1 MPVSYGAVLIIDSD
15 PNFRAFASRILGRA
29 GFCTRQAATGDD
41 GLDAAREERPGLV
54 VLEVSLPD
62 LSGFEVCR
70 ELREQFGDEVPII
83 FVSGEET
90 APLDRA
96 VGLLMGGDDYL
107 IKPCDPNELLARV
120 RRPMAR
126 SWHSPPDI
134 AQSAPAHGLTKR
146 ELEVLQ
152 RLADGLR
159 PAEIA
164 RALFISPN
172 TVVSHLK
179 HVLAK
184 LGVHSRAEAVALA
197 YRERLVGG
205 SESEPAGSAGGGGV

>member
-1 MPVSYGAVLIIDSD
+1 MPCSYGTVLIIDSD
-15 PNFRAFASRILGRA
+15 PNFSAFASRILGRA
-29 GFCTRQAATGDD
+29 GFSTRQAATGNDA
-41 GLDAAREERPGLV
+41 LDAAREERPGLV

-70 ELREQFGDEVPII
+70 ELREQFGDELPII
-83 FVSGEET
+83 FVSGERT
-90 APLDRA
+90 APPDRA
-96 VGLLMGGDDYL
+96 AGLLMGGDDYL

-126 SWHSPPDI
+126 SWHSPPQI
-134 AQSAPAHGLTKR
+134 AQSELAHGLTKR

-164 RALFISPN
+164 GALFISPK
-172 TVVSHLK
+172 TVASHLQ

-197 YRERLVGG
+197 YRERLAGG
-205 SESEPAGSAGGGGV
+205 SESEPAGSAGGSGV